1 MLSMGCRVHALR
13 SCSSLALEHRLSS
26 CGTDLIAA
34 QRVGSSRNQGL
45 NQWLLHWP
53 ADSLPL
59 SHQGSPSVLSV
70 LQIFRNL
77 QLKKKWAR
85 HSTISGK
92 AGCLGPCRQFVK
104 CILELGPDQLTQII
118 RGAIWESGFNKPLQM
133 ILVHSRFG
141 KHSGGSADG

>member
-1 MLSMGCRVHALR
+1 MSDFCYPMDCSL
-13 SCSSLALEHRLSS
+13 SCSSVHGISQVRILEW
-26 CGTDLIAA
+26 IAFLFSRGIFLT
-34 QRVGSSRNQGL
+34 QGSNPC
-45 NQWLLHWP
+45 LLHWQ

-104 CILELGPDQLTQII
+104 CILELCPDQLTQII